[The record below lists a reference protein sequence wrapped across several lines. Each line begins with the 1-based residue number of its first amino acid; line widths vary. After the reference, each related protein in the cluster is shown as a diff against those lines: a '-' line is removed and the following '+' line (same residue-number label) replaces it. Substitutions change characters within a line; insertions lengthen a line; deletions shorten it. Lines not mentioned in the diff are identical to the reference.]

1 MINNTKKDESEI
13 QSDKE
18 PEADEKFVN
27 LPMCEPKALG
37 QIEG

>member
-18 PEADEKFVN
+18 SEADEKIVN
-27 LPMCEPKALG
+27 SPKCEPKALG
-37 QIEG
+37 